1 MLIFPVTVG
10 RQNKPCNSVTMWIF
24 QRFLS
29 FADSSGMQASESEIQ
44 RLLEKSEEIRKRSD
58 ALAAAA
64 SEQEARLLAL
74 MRRFRELG
82 TILQP
87 LRG

>member
-1 MLIFPVTVG
+1 
-10 RQNKPCNSVTMWIF
+10 MWIF
-24 QRFLS
+24 QRFKSLV
-29 FADSSGMQASESEIQ
+29 DSSGMQTSESEIQ
-44 RLLEKSEEIRKRSD
+44 RLLEKSEEIRNRSD

-82 TILQP
+82 TVLQP